1 MVQLTGDYIMAET
14 EKKQLKTFSLHEKN
28 MKYVAM
34 MKKAVLRYKHVENM
48 LNIILNKESDIIFA
62 LPVEQRDYTLF
73 NLLTNSII
81 MKAVISGNNG
91 GEKTQ
96 KGIAQCKAHLELHHK
111 DLYQQLLSEG
121 QQLNDKN
128 ISQIITR
135 LAKDWKNSFKN
146 LKAYYADKSG
156 KKFTGK
162 PDTPK
167 AKKLSKV
174 FNYSVPLE
182 VSKFSLNKKN
192 KLGINIW
199 KKMEYVFFRDNAYL
213 KDKKINN
220 VTVALSHGHIYYQL
234 SYQNKKIED
243 ITEKKDSNLL
253 PVRKPEKTAGLD
265 IGVHHLFSLFVN
277 DDRTESLVY
286 RNAKMVHYN
295 CSFNKQMARLNTLLT
310 RHVAEYKTVSK
321 QDGTVVTVPERY
333 TAYGQHIKK
342 TISNMFNSRNLFME
356 GEMNKLSSAL
366 LQYLKKHEVT
376 RLVLSKNLSFAKTAG
391 TIELRKKTKQNFY
404 QIPFGKFLNLI
415 EEKAFHY
422 GISITNINEAYT
434 SKTSSL
440 TADVNQVKQMAA
452 SKEPV
457 TSNELNGVRGVKSK
471 KLTRGLFRDNILN
484 TIIHADI
491 NAAVNHI
498 KVAFP
503 DGISAEGLLK
513 YRRKLN
519 NSVKLKSANEFSF
532 LLKENSDS
540 RKKEVD
546 IKLIQPAL
554 YVRDQV

>member
-1 MVQLTGDYIMAET
+1 MAET

-48 LNIILNKESDIIFA
+48 LNIILNRESDIIFA
-62 LPVEQRDYTLF
+62 LPADKRDYTVF

-96 KGIAQCKAHLELHHK
+96 KGIAQCKAHLELHHN

-135 LAKDWKNSFKN
+135 LAKDWKNSLKN
-146 LKAYYADKSG
+146 LKAYYAKS

-162 PDTPK
+162 PNTPK

-182 VSKFSLNKKN
+182 VSKFSLQKKSR
-192 KLGINIW
+192 LGINIW
-199 KKMEYVFFRDNAYL
+199 KKMEYVFFRDNDYL
-213 KDKKINN
+213 KDKTINN

-234 SYQNKKIED
+234 SYQNKKNN
-243 ITEKKDSNLL
+243 DSELNDWKGSENK
-253 PVRKPEKTAGLD
+253 KPEKAAGLD

-277 DDRTESLVY
+277 DEKTESLVY
-286 RNAKMVHYN
+286 RNAKMIHYN
-295 CSFNKQMARLNTLLT
+295 CAFNKQMARLNTLLT

-333 TAYGQHIKK
+333 TSYGQHIKK

-376 RLVLSKNLSFAKTAG
+376 QLVLSKNLSFSKTGG
-391 TIELRKKTKQNFY
+391 TVELHKKTKQNFY

-422 GISITNINEAYT
+422 GISITNIDEAYT

-452 SKEPV
+452 NKEPI
-457 TSNELNGVRGVKSK
+457 TSNELNGVRGVKNQ
-471 KLTRGLFRDNILN
+471 KLTRGLFKDKVLN

-498 KVAFP
+498 KVGFP
-503 DGISAEGLLK
+503 GCISTESLLK
-513 YRRKLN
+513 YRKKLN
-519 NSVKLKSANEFSF
+519 NPVKLKSANEFSF

-546 IKLIQPAL
+546 TKLVQPAL